1 MQTSPA
7 NILLEDGFSEGFNS
21 RFSTVYVNTDKGII
35 FCQLNEEYT
44 PIENFKETFNQIST
58 LAKKNKY
65 SKFIFDK
72 RALRTFHQPSMEW
85 YFITWKQEMLK
96 LGISKHRKI
105 LPELDWFKKA
115 VQIAKI
121 DLELKFPDNV
131 FKQLDIQYCDSIEE
145 AIER

>member
-1 MQTSPA
+1 MQTTSA
-7 NILLEDGFSEGFNS
+7 NFLIEEGFSVSYDS
-21 RFSTVYVNTDKGII
+21 RFSTVYINPEKGII

-44 PIENFKETFNQIST
+44 PIENFKETFNQISVQ
-58 LAKKNKY
+58 AKKDQY

-105 LPELDWFKKA
+105 LPELEWFKKA

-121 DLELKFPDNV
+121 DLEVKFPDNV
-131 FKQLDIQYCDSIEE
+131 FKQLDIQYCNSIEE
-145 AIER
+145 AIVK

>member
-1 MQTSPA
+1 MQTSSA
-7 NILLEDGFSEGFNS
+7 NILLENGFSEGFNS
-21 RFSTVYVNTDKGII
+21 RFSTVYVNTEKGII

-44 PIENFKETFNQIST
+44 PIENFKETFNLISE

-85 YFITWKQEMLK
+85 YFITWKQDMLK
-96 LGISKHRKI
+96 LGINTHRKV

-121 DLELKFPDNV
+121 DLEAKFPENV
-131 FKQLDIQYCDSIEE
+131 FKKLDIQYCNSIEE
-145 AIER
+145 AIEK